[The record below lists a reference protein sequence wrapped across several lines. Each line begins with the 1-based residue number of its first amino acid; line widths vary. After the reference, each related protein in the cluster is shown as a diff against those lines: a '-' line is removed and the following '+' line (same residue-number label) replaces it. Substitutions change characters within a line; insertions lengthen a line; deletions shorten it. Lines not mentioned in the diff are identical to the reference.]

1 MPDMNSYTFDEIEL
15 EQTEQFEVEITAE
28 KMELFCQLSG
38 DVSPIHLDAS
48 YAKQRGYEGRVV
60 YGMLVASFFST
71 LAGTYLPGEHCLLH
85 SVSSKFAKPVLIG
98 DVLTIS
104 GTVTEKHDLFKE
116 VTLKAKVVNQHGKT
130 VCRGEIK
137 AGVAQ

>member
-1 MPDMNSYTFDEIEL
+1 MNSYTFDDI
-15 EQTEQFEVEITAE
+15 QPGQNAQFEVVITAD
-28 KMELFCQLSG
+28 KMDLFRALSG
-38 DVSPIHLDAS
+38 DVSPIHLDAE
-48 YAKQRGYEGRVV
+48 YAKTRGYEGRVV

-85 SVSSKFAKPVLIG
+85 SVNSKFVKPVFIG

-104 GTVTEKHDLFKE
+104 GTVTEKHELFKE
-116 VTLKAKVVNQHGKT
+116 ITIKTKITNQHEKT

-137 AGVAQ
+137 ASVAK